1 MFPCLGSRLLTGAV
15 QPDAARALTDDQG
28 VTLAEAM
35 RAAGRDPG
43 RIGPDERRLEGIS
56 ALVELHI
63 EQGRALAPL
72 DAAVGVAEGI
82 WPHGRWRLD
91 FTGRADHAG
100 TARLAD
106 RRDPM
111 LPYASTVLA
120 ARQAAA
126 ENGAVATFGK
136 VMAEPNGTNAVPSAV
151 RAWLDARAPD
161 EAVLAAT
168 VATVRSAAE
177 KSAREQG
184 VTLGV
189 RQESSTPLV
198 RFDEK
203 LRDRICG
210 VLAAAGMTAPVLP
223 TGAGHDAGVLAARCR
238 PPCCSC
244 ATRPASRIR
253 PPNTP
258 IWPTA
263 RPESAP
269 WPPSSRISRAPRER
283 RFPGGTDPPR
293 PPLLLGGLPAPPDP
307 PGRRW
312 LADLAWLPAQG
323 VQRDVLIEADGG
335 HLTSVTPSA
344 PSVPAAVERLH
355 GLTLPG
361 FANAH
366 SHAFHR
372 ALRGTTQADRGTFW
386 TWRERMYDVAAR
398 LDPDR
403 YLRLARATYAEMALA
418 GVSCVGEFH
427 YLHHQAGGHPYD
439 DPNAMGRALIQAA
452 AEAGLRMTLL
462 DTCYLAGG
470 LAPEGLLPL
479 AGPQLRFGDGDA
491 VRWAGRVTGLGY
503 DAHGMITPHARV
515 GAAIHSVRAVP
526 RGQMHP
532 VVAWAHRTGAP
543 LHAHMSEQ
551 TGENEACQDVYGMSP
566 ARLLYDENVLGPRTT
581 VVHATH
587 LEPGDLDLLGGCQA
601 YACLCPTTE
610 RDLGDGLAPARA
622 LAAAGCPL
630 TLGSDS
636 HAVIDLLEEAR
647 GVEYAERLAQ
657 RARGHFT
664 AEALLRAA
672 TAAGHTSLG
681 WPDAGEI
688 AVGARADLVTIGMD
702 SVRTAGAAE
711 GLALETA
718 VFGASAADVRDVVIS
733 GRDVVRDGVH
743 LLVPDVPGELS
754 RSIRALL
761 G

>member
-1 MFPCLGSRLLTGAV
+1 M
-15 QPDAARALTDDQG
+15 
-28 VTLAEAM
+28 
-35 RAAGRDPG
+35 
-43 RIGPDERRLEGIS
+43 
-56 ALVELHI
+56 
-63 EQGRALAPL
+63 
-72 DAAVGVAEGI
+72 
-82 WPHGRWRLD
+82 
-91 FTGRADHAG
+91 
-100 TARLAD
+100 
-106 RRDPM
+106 
-111 LPYASTVLA
+111 
-120 ARQAAA
+120 
-126 ENGAVATFGK
+126 
-136 VMAEPNGTNAVPSAV
+136 
-151 RAWLDARAPD
+151 
-161 EAVLAAT
+161 
-168 VATVRSAAE
+168 
-177 KSAREQG
+177 
-184 VTLGV
+184 
-189 RQESSTPLV
+189 TP
-198 RFDEK
+198 
-203 LRDRICG
+203 
-210 VLAAAGMTAPVLP
+210 
-223 TGAGHDAGVLAARCR
+223 
-238 PPCCSC
+238 
-244 ATRPASRIR
+244 
-253 PPNTP
+253 
-258 IWPTA
+258 
-263 RPESAP
+263 
-269 WPPSSRISRAPRER
+269 
-283 RFPGGTDPPR
+283 
-293 PPLLLGGLPAPPDP
+293 PAPGTPAPGP
-307 PGRRW
+307 PAPGPPAPGPPAPGPPPAARRW
-312 LADLAWLPAQG
+312 LADLAWLPGQG
-323 VQRDVLIEADGG
+323 VRRDVLIEADGDRF
-335 HLTSVTPSA
+335 TSVTPSA
-344 PSVPAAVERLH
+344 PSIPTAIERLH

-386 TWRERMYDVAAR
+386 TWRDRMYDVAAR
-398 LDPDR
+398 LDPDS

-418 GVSCVGEFH
+418 GISCVGEFH

-462 DTCYLAGG
+462 DACYLSGG

-491 VRWAGRVTGLGY
+491 ARWAGRVTGLGY
-503 DAHGMITPHARV
+503 DVHGMITPQAQV

-526 RGQMHP
+526 KGQMHP
-532 VVAWAHRTGAP
+532 VVAWAQRTGAP

-566 ARLLYDENVLGPRTT
+566 ARLLYDEDVLGPRTT

-587 LEPGDLDLLGGCQA
+587 LEAGDLDLLGGCQT

-672 TAAGHTSLG
+672 TADGHTSLG

-688 AVGARADLVTIGMD
+688 AAGAWADLVTISLD

-718 VFGASAADVRDVVIS
+718 VFGASAADVRDVVMG
-733 GRDVVRDGVH
+733 GRNVVKDGVH